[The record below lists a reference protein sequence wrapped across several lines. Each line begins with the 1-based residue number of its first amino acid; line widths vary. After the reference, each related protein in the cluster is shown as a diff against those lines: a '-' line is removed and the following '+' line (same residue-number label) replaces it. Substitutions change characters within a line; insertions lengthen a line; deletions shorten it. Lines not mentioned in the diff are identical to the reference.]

1 MANTRKQHNDNQM
14 LSYNADKNQRSYTL
28 RIKQCNVHSI
38 VLQVNETQLNV
49 FIHWIVPLS

>member
-14 LSYNADKNQRSYTL
+14 LSYNADKKQRSYTL

-49 FIHWIVPLS
+49 FIH